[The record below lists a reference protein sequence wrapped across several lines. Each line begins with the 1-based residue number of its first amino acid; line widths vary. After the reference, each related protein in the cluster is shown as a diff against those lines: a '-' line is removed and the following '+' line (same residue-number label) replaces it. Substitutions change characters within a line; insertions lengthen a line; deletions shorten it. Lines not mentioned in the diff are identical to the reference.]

1 MNREDIKQETVDR
14 VMERLSPE
22 ARFALHTLSE
32 MQKRP
37 PEDVVRDEIKNYIE
51 GKLPAIDIDAIMRS
65 LKDTA
70 YRAGYIIGSV
80 RNFARRWNNED

>member
-1 MNREDIKQETVDR
+1 MNREDIKQETVER

-22 ARFALHTLSE
+22 AKFALHTLSE
-32 MQKRP
+32 MQKRS
-37 PEDVVRDEIKNYIE
+37 PEDVLRDEIKNYIE

>member
-1 MNREDIKQETVDR
+1 MNREDIKQETVER

-32 MQKRP
+32 MQKRS
-37 PEDVVRDEIKNYIE
+37 PEDVLRDEIKNYIE
-51 GKLPAIDIDAIMRS
+51 GKLPAIDIDAVMRS

-80 RNFARRWNNED
+80 RKFARRWNNED